1 MIGGSGATLCLL
13 LALLFASRQ
22 KNNRQL
28 AYSAFPLAL
37 FNINEIL
44 VFGLPIVLN
53 PILVIPFILTPIVS
67 MLVAYGAVAIGW
79 MPIVQQTVNWTTPVF
94 FSGYLATGSWKGVV
108 VQLISVVLGTMLY
121 IPFVRL
127 SERLQEGR
135 ENYLLGKLTEHF
147 RMQEQEGKQQRYL
160 ERYDSLGVIAKS
172 LTGTLHT
179 DVTAGNVP
187 VYYQPQV
194 DVQGRVIGAEALL
207 RWRFGEKLLYPPL
220 VVELAQED
228 GCYEELTW
236 SVLRTVCKDIQTMRP
251 NLGDDFRISVN
262 IVAEQLNDRGLM
274 ERVAALAEKEEVSQH
289 LVLEVTEET
298 LKELDAGHIPV
309 IYVYN
314 KADLCMPEIPR
325 CTDNRIYMSAQDET
339 CIRTLLTL
347 VTDTLYAHR
356 IETEFLIPYD
366 KGGIVSELR
375 ENAEVLSQDYVENG
389 VRLVVKCSEK
399 EQSKF
404 RMYISE

>member
-1 MIGGSGATLCLL
+1 MNPREWNRISVLIGFPLGFLEFMVGNALDPVAETVFSGGETGGVITKSFLDNFAVIGGSGATLCLL

-44 VFGLPIVLN
+44 VFRVTHCVESYPCN
-53 PILVIPFILTPIVS
+53 SFYPDPPIVS

-160 ERYDSLGVIAKS
+160 ERYDSLGRNSEEPDRNTAYGCGCRECSGILS
-172 LTGTLHT
+172 
-179 DVTAGNVP
+179 TAGGCT
-187 VYYQPQV
+187 
-194 DVQGRVIGAEALL
+194 GRVIGAEALL

-220 VVELAQED
+220 VVELAQKTD
-228 GCYEELTW
+228 VTKSSPGRY
-236 SVLRTVCKDIQTMRP
+236 SVQCV
-251 NLGDDFRISVN
+251 RIF
-262 IVAEQLNDRGLM
+262 
-274 ERVAALAEKEEVSQH
+274 K
-289 LVLEVTEET
+289 
-298 LKELDAGHIPV
+298 
-309 IYVYN
+309 
-314 KADLCMPEIPR
+314 LCG
-325 CTDNRIYMSAQDET
+325 RIWEMTFES
-339 CIRTLLTL
+339 R
-347 VTDTLYAHR
+347 
-356 IETEFLIPYD
+356 
-366 KGGIVSELR
+366 
-375 ENAEVLSQDYVENG
+375 
-389 VRLVVKCSEK
+389 
-399 EQSKF
+399 
-404 RMYISE
+404 